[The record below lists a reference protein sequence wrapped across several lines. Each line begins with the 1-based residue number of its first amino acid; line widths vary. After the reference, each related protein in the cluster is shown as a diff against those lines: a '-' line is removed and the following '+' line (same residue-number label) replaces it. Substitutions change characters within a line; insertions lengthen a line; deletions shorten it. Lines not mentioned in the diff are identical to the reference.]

1 MKKGL
6 LSAILVA
13 VLLVSGCSSGVSQE
27 SYNSVV
33 EENSKL
39 QSDNKSLQEK
49 NNSLENDVAILEEK
63 ALKEN
68 EIRFNSEQIIKI
80 IKLLTVDDSIGNEV
94 DVPQYNIR
102 FSGSFFGSDIDNTKA
117 KGVFNLKTKNT
128 IQEKAAFLHYYIKL
142 GLGKGFESQYSDE
155 RYKNDINLV
164 TVINDYNGEPIAVW
178 VWCKNSGKFS
188 EYMCLLN
195 SDLSNAIEDVI
206 NNPEKWEVDWF
217 KGSSNNGEEN
227 SSSSSYSD
235 KYPSSS
241 VYDMSFNKNQAKIA
255 MSDIL
260 KICSSDFFSTNPI
273 TKSDADNIKAASNAI
288 SEYLKSN
295 EIMQTVSL
303 TSSMGES
310 VTDDMKDKLYLM
322 CSMVLDTITEI
333 QTDVNN
339 SVDNLVAAE
348 FGSSDYQ
355 SAQKKFVTSIENL
368 NEKVKTFT
376 S

>member
-155 RYKNDINLV
+155 RYKTTLI
-164 TVINDYNGEPIAVW
+164 
-178 VWCKNSGKFS
+178 
-188 EYMCLLN
+188 LLP
-195 SDLSNAIEDVI
+195 L
-206 NNPEKWEVDWF
+206 
-217 KGSSNNGEEN
+217 
-227 SSSSSYSD
+227 
-235 KYPSSS
+235 
-241 VYDMSFNKNQAKIA
+241 
-255 MSDIL
+255 
-260 KICSSDFFSTNPI
+260 
-273 TKSDADNIKAASNAI
+273 
-288 SEYLKSN
+288 
-295 EIMQTVSL
+295 
-303 TSSMGES
+303 
-310 VTDDMKDKLYLM
+310 LM
-322 CSMVLDTITEI
+322 IITE
-333 QTDVNN
+333 
-339 SVDNLVAAE
+339 SLSLYG
-348 FGSSDYQ
+348 FG
-355 SAQKKFVTSIENL
+355 ARIVENFR
-368 NEKVKTFT
+368 NICVY
-376 S
+376 

>member
-1 MKKGL
+1 
-6 LSAILVA
+6 
-13 VLLVSGCSSGVSQE
+13 
-27 SYNSVV
+27 
-33 EENSKL
+33 
-39 QSDNKSLQEK
+39 
-49 NNSLENDVAILEEK
+49 
-63 ALKEN
+63 
-68 EIRFNSEQIIKI
+68 
-80 IKLLTVDDSIGNEV
+80 
-94 DVPQYNIR
+94 
-102 FSGSFFGSDIDNTKA
+102 
-117 KGVFNLKTKNT
+117 
-128 IQEKAAFLHYYIKL
+128 
-142 GLGKGFESQYSDE
+142 
-155 RYKNDINLV
+155 
-164 TVINDYNGEPIAVW
+164 
-178 VWCKNSGKFS
+178 
-188 EYMCLLN
+188 MCLLN